1 MNFKFDDKD
10 YDSDKLSD
18 NGKLYLGKL
27 QNINAKEQQLSLE
40 FQDLGILKAKY
51 TELLKAELP
60 KDEEVKEDKVVQ
72 LKPKAKQTRKKKNE
86 QVDLAQD

>member
-10 YDSDKLSD
+10 YDSDKLSN

-60 KDEEVKEDKVVQ
+60 KDEVEHRVNY
-72 LKPKAKQTRKKKNE
+72 PKDEPEEKNKK
-86 QVDLAQD
+86 